1 MIMIR
6 TAIIICISALLLLG
20 PYGAGCAKEG
30 IITLVPYIPPSY
42 LSCTEVLPN
51 DLLDAYNNPHL
62 DFGQAEAL
70 YNDRVFI
77 FKRIQVT
84 ENMLKWRAAGYV
96 WAGNTIQCF
105 PLTQNELDHLKVG
118 DVVDIV
124 GVSMGLHKQF
134 MGLVFQGC
142 VFLPSGLVQLPI
154 EGTGDSEDIT
164 Y

>member
-1 MIMIR
+1 MIS
-6 TAIIICISALLLLG
+6 ISVLLLLG
-20 PYGAGCAKEG
+20 LYGAACAKEG
-30 IITLVPYIPPSY
+30 IITLVPYIPPSH
-42 LSCTEVLPN
+42 LSCTEVLPT
-51 DLLDAYNNPHL
+51 DLLDAYLNPHL

-70 YNDRVFI
+70 YNGRVFV

-105 PLTQNELDHLKVG
+105 PLNQDQLDRLKVG

-154 EGTGDSEDIT
+154 EGTGDSDVIT